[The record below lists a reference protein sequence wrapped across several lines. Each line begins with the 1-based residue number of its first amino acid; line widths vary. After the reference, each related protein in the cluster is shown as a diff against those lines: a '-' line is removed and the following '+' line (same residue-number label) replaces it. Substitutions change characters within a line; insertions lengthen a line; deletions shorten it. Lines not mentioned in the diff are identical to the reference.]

1 MPPIVPTR
9 DVGDLEGK
17 VLRLS
22 EVLYGVQ
29 PRSSRQLPRLPQEW
43 QSVAIGEVATDSRE
57 VEPGGLFLALAGERT
72 NGHNYLPDV
81 IARGA
86 RGAIVTRE
94 AVEARREALS
104 GVSRPWALVDPATG
118 AGLAEAHP
126 DACLLI
132 AVDDPLMAIQRLA
145 VYHRRQLTLTVVGIT
160 GSVGKTSTK
169 EVTAAV
175 LSRRFRTL
183 KSKRSYNSE
192 ATLPTTLLRLTADHE
207 AAVLEM
213 GMWAPGEIR
222 FLADLARPH
231 VGIVT
236 NVGPSHLE
244 RMGSLEAIANT
255 KAELPESLPP
265 DGWCLLNADDPL
277 VAAMA
282 ARTQARVFTY
292 GLSEGA
298 DLRATN
304 VRSLGLEGI
313 AFDAHHAGDTIALR
327 LSMVGRHSVYTALAA
342 ASAGLALGMT
352 WPEIAEGLRDPDAQ
366 PRVVVVPAPGGVTL
380 IDDTYNAAPA
390 STLAALDL
398 LAELPGRRIA
408 VLGDMLELG
417 AAEEAGHRDVGRRA
431 AEVAGALVT
440 VGRRAAWIAEAA
452 REAGLPDERV
462 RVCSTNEA
470 ALDALRALLQPG
482 DYVLIKGS
490 RGMEMERI
498 VTALRRRQE
507 ED

>member
-1 MPPIVPTR
+1 M
-9 DVGDLEGK
+9 
-17 VLRLS
+17 LRLS

-29 PRSSRQLPRLPQEW
+29 PRWSRQLPHLSPQW
-43 QSVAIGEVATDSRE
+43 QGVWFSEAATDSRE

-72 NGHNYLPDV
+72 DGHHFLADV

-86 RGAIVTRE
+86 RGALVTRA

-104 GVSRPWALVDPATG
+104 GSSRPWALVDPASG
-118 AGLAEAHP
+118 EGLADAPP

-132 AVDDPLMAIQRLA
+132 AVDDPLMAVQRLA
-145 VYHRRQLTLTVVGIT
+145 VYHRRQLTPTVVGIT

-175 LSRRFRTL
+175 LGRRYRTL

-192 ATLPTTLLRLTADHE
+192 ATLPTTLLQLMPDHE
-207 AAVLEM
+207 VAVLEM

-222 FLADLARPH
+222 FLAGIARPH

-244 RMGSLEAIANT
+244 RLGSVEAIANA
-255 KAELPESLPP
+255 KVELPESLPAN
-265 DGWCLLNADDPL
+265 GWCILNADDPH

-282 ARTQARVFTY
+282 AHTRAQVFTY
-292 GLSEGA
+292 GLAPGA
-298 DLRATN
+298 NLRADA
-304 VRSLGLEGI
+304 VVSFGLDGI
-313 AFDAHHAGDTIALR
+313 AFEAHHAGASVPLR
-327 LSMVGRHSVYTALAA
+327 LPLVGRHSVYTALAA
-342 ASAGLALGMT
+342 ISTGLVLGMSWHEIIAGLSD
-352 WPEIAEGLRDPDAQ
+352 PEVQARVSIVAAQ
-366 PRVVVVPAPGGVTL
+366 GGATI

-398 LAELPGRRIA
+398 LADLPGRRLA

-417 AAEEAGHRDVGRRA
+417 AAEEPGHREVGRRA
-431 AEVAGALVT
+431 AALVETLIT
-440 VGRRAAWIAEAA
+440 VGLRARWIAEAA
-452 REAGLPDERV
+452 LAAGMPPRQV
-462 RVCSTNEA
+462 IVCETNEA
-470 ALDALRALLQPG
+470 AVAALGPRLGRG
-482 DYVLIKGS
+482 DHVLIKGS

-498 VTALRRRQE
+498 VTALRRRLE
-507 ED
+507 EE